1 MNFSHCWVMMQ
12 LKINQRTFFMA
23 SKIFD
28 LSYQELQLLVTQ
40 FRSQEDV
47 ITDIHERFLIYEA
60 YKRHSEKTDS
70 YTMKWAE
77 QTLMLSFP
85 KIYSMVEKL
94 VKLGYLKRS
103 KSLDDKRIVFL
114 EATNKLIDGVN
125 LYEDMKLNEL
135 NALGLTKQSAKDR
148 PSLSDFNSKT
158 VEPLRKKFMQ
168 RT

>member
-1 MNFSHCWVMMQ
+1 
-12 LKINQRTFFMA
+12 MA
-23 SKIFD
+23 GRVFD

-47 ITDIHERFLIYEA
+47 ITNIHERFLIYEA
-60 YKRHSEKTDS
+60 YKRHYEQSDP

-85 KIYSMVEKL
+85 KIYSMVQKL
-94 VKLGYLKRS
+94 IKHGYLKRRQS
-103 KSLDDKRIVFL
+103 TDDKRIVFL

-135 NALGLTKQSAKDR
+135 NSLGLTTQSAKDR

-158 VEPLRKKFMQ
+158 AEPLRKKFMQ

>member
-1 MNFSHCWVMMQ
+1 
-12 LKINQRTFFMA
+12 MA
-23 SKIFD
+23 GKVFD

-47 ITDIHERFLIYEA
+47 ITNIHERFLIYEA
-60 YKRHSEKTDS
+60 YKRHYEQSDP

-85 KIYSMVEKL
+85 KIYSMVQKL
-94 VKLGYLKRS
+94 VKHGYLRRRRS
-103 KSLDDKRIVFL
+103 TSDKRIVFL

-135 NALGLTKQSAKDR
+135 KALGLTKQSAKNK

-158 VEPLRKKFMQ
+158 AEHLRMKFL
-168 RT
+168 

>member
-1 MNFSHCWVMMQ
+1 
-12 LKINQRTFFMA
+12 MA
-23 SKIFD
+23 NKIFD

-60 YKRHSEKTDS
+60 FKRHSDKTDPF
-70 YTMKWAE
+70 TMKWAE

-85 KIYSMVEKL
+85 KIYSMVQKL
-94 VKLGYLKRS
+94 VKHGYLKRRRS
-103 KSLDDKRIVFL
+103 TDDKRIIFL
-114 EATNKLIDGVN
+114 EATNKLIDGVD

-135 NALGLTKQSAKDR
+135 NALGLTKQSIKGR

-158 VEPLRKKFMQ
+158 VELLREKFLK

>member
-1 MNFSHCWVMMQ
+1 
-12 LKINQRTFFMA
+12 MA

-60 YKRHSEKTDS
+60 YKRHSEKIDS

-85 KIYSMVEKL
+85 KIYSMVQKL
-94 VKLGYLKRS
+94 VKLGYLTRR
-103 KSLDDKRIVFL
+103 KSIDDKRIVFL
-114 EATNKLIDGVN
+114 EATNQLIDGVN

-135 NALGLTKQSAKDR
+135 NVLGLTTQNAKDK
-148 PSLSDFNSKT
+148 PSLSEFNSKT
-158 VEPLRKKFMQ
+158 VKSIREKYIQKD
-168 RT
+168 

>member
-1 MNFSHCWVMMQ
+1 MTN
-12 LKINQRTFFMA
+12 
-23 SKIFD
+23 KIFD

-60 YKRHSEKTDS
+60 YKRHFDKTEPF
-70 YTMKWAE
+70 TMKWAE

-85 KIYSMVEKL
+85 KIYSIVQKL
-94 VKLGYLKRS
+94 VSHDYLERR
-103 KSLDDKRIVFL
+103 KSTDDKRIVFL

-135 NALGLTKQSAKDR
+135 NALGLTKESAKDK

-158 VEPLRKKFMQ
+158 AESLRKKFMQ
-168 RT
+168 RN

>member
-1 MNFSHCWVMMQ
+1 
-12 LKINQRTFFMA
+12 MA
-23 SKIFD
+23 GKIFD

-40 FRSQEDV
+40 FRFQEDV
-47 ITDIHERFLIYEA
+47 ITNIHERFLIYEA
-60 YKRHSEKTDS
+60 YKRQSEQSDP

-85 KIYSMVEKL
+85 KIYSMVQKL
-94 VKLGYLKRS
+94 VKQGYLKRRRS
-103 KSLDDKRIVFL
+103 TDDKRIIFL

-135 NALGLTKQSAKDR
+135 NALGLTKQSAKNK

-158 VEPLRKKFMQ
+158 AELLRTKFLQ
-168 RT
+168 RK

>member
-1 MNFSHCWVMMQ
+1 MPG
-12 LKINQRTFFMA
+12 
-23 SKIFD
+23 KIFD

-40 FRSQEDV
+40 FRAQEKV

-60 YKRHSEKTDS
+60 YKRHDEKSDP

-85 KIYSMVEKL
+85 KIYSMVQKL
-94 VKLGYLKRS
+94 VKQGYLERRRS
-103 KSLDDKRIVFL
+103 TDDKRIIFL

-135 NALGLTKQSAKDR
+135 NALGLTKESAKNM

-158 VEPLRKKFMQ
+158 AELLRKKFLK
-168 RT
+168 

>member
-1 MNFSHCWVMMQ
+1 
-12 LKINQRTFFMA
+12 MA
-23 SKIFD
+23 GKIFD

-40 FRSQEDV
+40 FRFQKHV
-47 ITDIHERFLIYEA
+47 ITNIHERFLIYEA
-60 YKRHSEKTDS
+60 YKRQSEQSDP

-85 KIYSMVEKL
+85 KIYSMVQKL
-94 VKLGYLKRS
+94 VKHGYLRRRRS
-103 KSLDDKRIVFL
+103 TDDKRIVFL

-135 NALGLTKQSAKDR
+135 NALGLTKQSVKNK

-158 VEPLRKKFMQ
+158 AEHLRMKFL
-168 RT
+168 

>member
-1 MNFSHCWVMMQ
+1 
-12 LKINQRTFFMA
+12 MA
-23 SKIFD
+23 GRVFD

-47 ITDIHERFLIYEA
+47 ITNIHERFLIYEA
-60 YKRHSEKTDS
+60 YKRQSEQSDP

-85 KIYSMVEKL
+85 KIYSMVQKL
-94 VKLGYLKRS
+94 IKHGYLKRRQS
-103 KSLDDKRIVFL
+103 TDDKRIIFL

-135 NALGLTKQSAKDR
+135 NSLGLTKQSAKDR

-158 VEPLRKKFMQ
+158 AEPLRKKFMQ

>member
-1 MNFSHCWVMMQ
+1 
-12 LKINQRTFFMA
+12 MA

-40 FRSQEDV
+40 FRAQEDV

-60 YKRHSEKTDS
+60 YKRHSEKIDS

-85 KIYSMVEKL
+85 KIYSMVQKL
-94 VKLGYLKRS
+94 VKLGYLKRR
-103 KSLDDKRIVFL
+103 KSIDDKRIVFL
-114 EATNKLIDGVN
+114 EATNQLIDGVN

-135 NALGLTKQSAKDR
+135 NVLGLTTQNAKDK
-148 PSLSDFNSKT
+148 PSLSEFNSKT
-158 VEPLRKKFMQ
+158 AASLRKKYMQ
-168 RT
+168 KD

>member
-1 MNFSHCWVMMQ
+1 
-12 LKINQRTFFMA
+12 MA
-23 SKIFD
+23 GKIFD

-40 FRSQEDV
+40 FRFQKHV
-47 ITDIHERFLIYEA
+47 ITNIHERFLIYEA
-60 YKRHSEKTDS
+60 YKRQSEQSDP

-85 KIYSMVEKL
+85 KIYSMVQKL
-94 VKLGYLKRS
+94 VKHGYLRRRRS
-103 KSLDDKRIVFL
+103 TSDKRIVFL

-135 NALGLTKQSAKDR
+135 KALGLTKQSAKNK

-158 VEPLRKKFMQ
+158 AEHLSMKFL
-168 RT
+168 

>member
-1 MNFSHCWVMMQ
+1 
-12 LKINQRTFFMA
+12 MA
-23 SKIFD
+23 NKIFD

-47 ITDIHERFLIYEA
+47 ITNIHERFLIYEA
-60 YKRHSEKTDS
+60 YKRYYEQSDP

-85 KIYSMVEKL
+85 KIYSMVQKL
-94 VKLGYLKRS
+94 VKQGYLKRRRS
-103 KSLDDKRIVFL
+103 TDDKRIIFL
-114 EATNKLIDGVN
+114 QATDKLIDGVN

-135 NALGLTKQSAKDR
+135 NALGLTENSAKDR

-158 VEPLRKKFMQ
+158 AESLRKKFMQ
-168 RT
+168 RI

>member
-1 MNFSHCWVMMQ
+1 
-12 LKINQRTFFMA
+12 MA
-23 SKIFD
+23 GRVFD

-47 ITDIHERFLIYEA
+47 ITNIHERFLIYEA
-60 YKRHSEKTDS
+60 YKRHYEQSDP

-85 KIYSMVEKL
+85 KIYSMVQKL
-94 VKLGYLKRS
+94 IKHGYLKRRQS
-103 KSLDDKRIVFL
+103 TDDKRIVFL

-135 NALGLTKQSAKDR
+135 NALGLTNQSAQNK

-158 VEPLRKKFMQ
+158 AELLRTKFLQ
-168 RT
+168 RK

>member
-1 MNFSHCWVMMQ
+1 
-12 LKINQRTFFMA
+12 MA
-23 SKIFD
+23 GRVFD

-47 ITDIHERFLIYEA
+47 ITNIHERFLIYEA
-60 YKRHSEKTDS
+60 YKRHYEQSHP

-85 KIYSMVEKL
+85 KIYSMVQKL
-94 VKLGYLKRS
+94 VKQGYLKRRRS
-103 KSLDDKRIVFL
+103 TDDKRIIFL

-135 NALGLTKQSAKDR
+135 NALGLTKQSAKDK
-148 PSLSDFNSKT
+148 PSLSEFNSKT
-158 VEPLRKKFMQ
+158 AESLRKKYMQ
-168 RT
+168 RN